1 MNSQLTIIA
10 ATNYSETASN
20 AIAYAA
26 GFARSIGAKLVLYN
40 AFSLS
45 VHSDNSRISASEMQ
59 KELDKAVSTLNALC
73 RETAEAFE
81 IEVNF
86 HYSYSFSENELL
98 SLINATNAYLIVMG
112 MAERS
117 FEQYLLGNTTTSVIK
132 NINFPV
138 LAVPK
143 NAHFQGLKKVLFA
156 CDSLG
161 WSTTKKLLWIEPL
174 VGNIETVIEFFSVD
188 ESISE
193 IEQKNKENLTIVKE
207 IDVEKYIY
215 KTVRSNDV
223 ISEIKKEII
232 KYNADILVMVPR
244 IYGFWDSLVHTS
256 KTKIMVAG
264 LDIPLLS
271 FPNFNT
277 I

>member
-20 AIAYAA
+20 AVAYAA
-26 GFARSIGAKLVLYN
+26 GFAKSIGAKLVLFN

-45 VHSDNSRISASEMQ
+45 VHSANSRISASGME
-59 KELDKAVSTLNALC
+59 KELDKAVSKLKTLSK
-73 RETAEAFE
+73 ETAEVFE
-81 IEVNF
+81 IEVNW
-86 HYSYSFSENELL
+86 HCSYSFLEDELL
-98 SLINATNAYLIVMG
+98 SLINATKAYLIVMG
-112 MAERS
+112 MADRS
-117 FEQYLLGNTTTSVIK
+117 FEQDLLGNTTTSVIK
-132 NINFPV
+132 KINFPV

-143 NAHFQGLKKVLFA
+143 NARFQGLKKVLFA

-161 WSTTKKLLWIEPL
+161 WSTTKKLSWIEPL

-188 ESISE
+188 ESVSE
-193 IEQKNKENLTIVKE
+193 IQQKNKENLTIVKE
-207 IDVEKYIY
+207 IEIEKHIY

-256 KTKIMVAG
+256 KTRIMASG
-264 LDIPLLS
+264 LEIPLLA
-271 FPNFNT
+271 FPNY
-277 I
+277 